1 MNEQK
6 MTGYAS
12 IDKPWLKFYSEEA
25 INAPLPQ
32 CSMYEYLSQK
42 IKGREKLPAVDYFG
56 AKLSYG
62 ELIKEIDRAAAAF
75 HELGIRAGET
85 VTICAI
91 TTPEIICTIY
101 GLNKL
106 GAICNIIEPRV
117 NAEQIKHRIVDA
129 SSEVIVLCDVF
140 YKKLSTIIDEL
151 ELTAVIVPVT
161 GSMPLGK
168 RLAASI
174 LGKSPKC
181 RGITWRKLMRLGE
194 GKDVKPFCEKDHIAA
209 IIYTGGTTG
218 VAKGVMLS
226 ERAVNSVAQQY
237 TLGIDIKTEK
247 RFLNIMPPFIAYGFA
262 CGLHMPLCAGVE
274 VIIIPKF
281 EAAKF
286 AYMIKKHRP
295 NYFLGVPSHYEEL
308 MKGGELDG
316 VDLSFVNIAGMGGD
330 ALNKETEVEI
340 NEFFEQHNTSVA
352 VDKGY
357 GMTEMCSA
365 VCTTSPAINELGSVG
380 VPLPY
385 TVISIFEPGTDR
397 ELKYGE
403 SGEICITGPGMMHG
417 YFGNSA
423 ETVKVIKKHADGLDW
438 VHSQDIGYMTEN
450 GSLYVVGRIKRML
463 IRPDGHNVWPS
474 QIESVICEHPGVLQ
488 CSVVGRK
495 VENGKNGVLPAAFI
509 VAKEGFEHKKLRE
522 ELVKL
527 NFKKLPERD
536 IAQYYYFVD
545 ELPLTPVGK
554 VDYRRLEQLAD
565 GAKA

>member
-42 IKGREKLPAVDYFG
+42 IKGREKLPAVDFFG

-91 TTPEIICTIY
+91 TTPEIICAIY

-117 NAEQIKHRIVDA
+117 NAEQIKHRIVEA

-140 YKKLSTIIDEL
+140 YKKLSTIIAEL

-181 RGITWRKLMRLGE
+181 RGIAWRKLMRLGE
-194 GKDVKPFCEKDHIAA
+194 GKDVKSFYEKDHIAA

-218 VAKGVMLS
+218 IAKGVMLS
-226 ERAVNSVAQQY
+226 DRAVNSVAQQY

-247 RFLNIMPPFIAYGFA
+247 RFLNIMPPFIAYGFT
-262 CGLHMPLCAGVE
+262 CGLHMPLCGGVE

-281 EAAKF
+281 EPAKF
-286 AYMIKKHRP
+286 ASMIKKHRP

-316 VDLSFVNIAGMGGD
+316 VELSFVDVAGMGGD

-340 NEFFEQHNTSVA
+340 NEFFKQHNMNVA

-357 GMTEMCSA
+357 GMAEMCSSA
-365 VCTTSPAINELGSVG
+365 CTTSPAINELGSVG
-380 VPLPY
+380 VPLPH

-565 GAKA
+565 EAKE

>member
-25 INAPLPQ
+25 INAHLPQ
-32 CSMYEYLSQK
+32 CSMYEYISKK

-75 HELGIRAGET
+75 HELGIKAGET

-91 TTPEIICTIY
+91 TTPEIICAIY

-106 GAICNIIEPRV
+106 GAVCNIIEPRV
-117 NAEQIKHRIVDA
+117 NVEQIKRRVVEA
-129 SSEVIVLCDVF
+129 SSDVIVLCNVF
-140 YKKLSTIIDEL
+140 YKKLSAIIDEL

-161 GSMPLGK
+161 GSMPFGK
-168 RLAASI
+168 KLVAS
-174 LGKSPKC
+174 LMRKNPKS
-181 RGITWRKLMRLGE
+181 RGITWRKLMKLGE
-194 GKDVKPFCEKDHIAA
+194 GKDVKPFYEKNHIAA

-218 VAKGVMLS
+218 IAKGVMLS
-226 ERAVNSVAQQY
+226 DRAVNSVAHQY
-237 TLGIDIKTEK
+237 TLGIDIKAGK
-247 RFLNIMPPFIAYGFA
+247 KFLNIMPPFIAYGFV
-262 CGLHMPLCAGVE
+262 CGLHMPLSAGVE

-281 EAAKF
+281 EPTRF
-286 AYMIKKHRP
+286 AFMIKRYRP

-316 VDLSFVNIAGMGGD
+316 VDLSFVDVAGMGGD
-330 ALNKETEVEI
+330 ALNKETEIEI
-340 NEFFEQHNTSVA
+340 NAFFRQHNMNVA

-357 GMTEMCSA
+357 GMTEMCSS
-365 VCTTSPAINELGSVG
+365 VCTTSAAINELGSVG
-380 VPLPY
+380 VPLPH
-385 TVISIFEPGTDR
+385 TTISIFEQGTDR

-417 YFGNSA
+417 YFGHSA

-495 VENGKNGVLPAAFI
+495 VESGKNGVLPTAFV
-509 VAKEGFEHKKLRE
+509 VAKQGFEYKKLRE

-527 NFKKLPERD
+527 NFEKLPERD
-536 IAQYYYFVD
+536 VAQYYYFVD

-554 VDYRRLEQLAD
+554 VDYRRLEQLANE
-565 GAKA
+565 AKE